1 MTNIDREATHKL
13 LEMYGEYKKIDKER
27 EAVASRLA
35 KAKLL
40 GEPTQSLSR
49 EYDEL
54 QLNLQ
59 QVSEKMTYSSPVVWM
74 MYKYEAYADEPQPIR
89 TMQDFR
95 IHCSKPGYIC
105 TKRFNF
111 VNAQLDRQKLPNL
124 NDTAHYP
131 DGLSLLQAI
140 NSPAICKLVE
150 NESFQSLW
158 SSYEY
163 YKEGERVAKWENY

>member
-1 MTNIDREATHKL
+1 MTDHARKVTDKL
-13 LEMYGEYKKIDKER
+13 LVMYEEYKKIDKEK

-40 GEPTQSLSR
+40 GEPIQGLSR

-54 QLNLQ
+54 QVKLR
-59 QVSEKMTYSSPVVWM
+59 QVSEKMTYPSPIVWM
-74 MYKYEAYADEPQPIR
+74 MYKYEAYADESQPIR

-111 VNAQLDRQKLPNL
+111 VNAQLDRRGLPNL
-124 NDTAHYP
+124 NDAAHYP
-131 DGLSLLQAI
+131 DNLLLLEVI
-140 NSPAICKLVE
+140 NSPAIVELVK
-150 NESFQSLW
+150 NESFQKLW

-163 YKEGERVAKWENY
+163 YKEDERVAKWENY